1 MVQCKFQDLSNFK
14 NNFFLTDELF
24 SLIICTNDCL
34 YADIQG
40 NLRSLRLALKQ
51 STLYQNAVDLE
62 RPQKP
67 FEPYQRVSLKII
79 TTPNQTSEKR
89 KKKFIHFVNSQRPD
103 LYILKEWN
111 QNYSIWDMRHWMGV
125 SFESS
130 KGLRNL
136 IFIPFTKV
144 STAHPIINHFQII
157 WCHVKVESISYPYT

>member
-51 STLYQNAVDLE
+51 STLYQNEVDLE

-89 KKKFIHFVNSQRPD
+89 KKKLFILLIAKDQIYIFWRNETKIIQYGIWGIEWEWVLKAQKD
-103 LYILKEWN
+103 LTSHKLE
-111 QNYSIWDMRHWMGV
+111 G
-125 SFESS
+125 
-130 KGLRNL
+130 
-136 IFIPFTKV
+136 
-144 STAHPIINHFQII
+144 
-157 WCHVKVESISYPYT
+157 